1 MKVSVV
7 IPCYNVEE
15 YVGKAIE
22 SVFNQTFKDYEI
34 IVVDDASTDKSSE
47 IVEQMNARYDVRYV
61 RNEEN
66 LGIGGARTR
75 GVKEAKGEYLCFLS
89 ADDLFTPNYLENMMM
104 HADKKSFLFSDYF
117 IVNESGATM
126 SQFNAPRFENYN
138 DFVLH
143 CVLQAKTGRMF
154 VCYNLFGPTKL
165 FRKNNFDENLRYG
178 EDLDHLLRCL
188 LVKKVRFKH
197 IPLPLFKYRIS
208 PKMVTQQKK
217 QLIPYNNQQIF
228 QKINGMLK
236 RKVF

>member
-7 IPCYNVEE
+7 IPCYNAEE
-15 YVGKAIE
+15 YVGQAIE

-47 IVEQMNARYDVRYV
+47 IVKQMNARYDVRYV

-66 LGIGGARTR
+66 LGIGGARAR
-75 GVKEAKGEYLCFLS
+75 GVNEAKGEYLCFLS
-89 ADDLFTPNYLENMMM
+89 ADDLFTINYLENMMKY
-104 HADKKSFLFSDYF
+104 ADKKSFIFSDYF
-117 IVNESGATM
+117 MVNESGKTIN
-126 SQFNAPRFENYN
+126 QFNAPKFENYN

-143 CVLQAKTGRMF
+143 CVLQAKNRNMF

-165 FRKNNFDENLRYG
+165 FKENNFDENLRYG
-178 EDLDHLLRCL
+178 EDLEHLLRCL
-188 LVKKVRFKH
+188 LVKKIKFKH
-197 IPLPLFKYRIS
+197 IPIHLFKYRLHK
-208 PKMVTQQKK
+208 KMVTQQKQ
-217 QLIPYNNQQIF
+217 QLIAYNNQQIF